1 MKGCK
6 MEKETSIEDIKKY
19 VQESLSIKETDAWF
33 DEYVEV
39 AVYDLFQRQILIETV
54 RERTNIWLI
63 NFDNNLLNWMKNKYA
78 IKYFDEIVKDEKVE
92 DFDDFVGVMQIAANS
107 FIDDVYD
114 VVEERLREFSLID
127 KKYLTYSD
135 DRA

>member
-1 MKGCK
+1 

-19 VQESLSIKETDAWF
+19 VQEKLSIRERDEWF
-33 DEYVEV
+33 DEYVRV
-39 AVYDLFQRQILIETV
+39 AIYDLFERQILIETV

-63 NFDNNLLNWMKNKYA
+63 NFDGNLLLWMRNKYA
-78 IKYFDEIVKDEKVE
+78 VKYFDEIVKDEKVE
-92 DFDDFVGVMQIAANS
+92 DFDDFVGVMQMAANS

>member
-1 MKGCK
+1 MLL
-6 MEKETSIEDIKKY
+6 ETKDIKKY
-19 VQESLSIKETDAWF
+19 VQEILSIKETDAWF

-39 AVYDLFQRQILIETV
+39 AVYDLFERQILIETV

-63 NFDNNLLNWMKNKYA
+63 NFETNLLNWMKNKYA

>member
-1 MKGCK
+1 MLLEIK
-6 MEKETSIEDIKKY
+6 DIKKY

-39 AVYDLFQRQILIETV
+39 AVYDLFERQILIETV

-63 NFDNNLLNWMKNKYA
+63 NFETNLLSWMKNKYA
-78 IKYFDEIVKDEKVE
+78 IKYFDEIVKDEKIE
-92 DFDDFVGVMQIAANS
+92 DFDDFVGVMQMAANS
-107 FIDDVYD
+107 FIDDVYAL
-114 VVEERLREFSLID
+114 VEKILRESGLID
-127 KKYLTYSD
+127 KKYVTYED